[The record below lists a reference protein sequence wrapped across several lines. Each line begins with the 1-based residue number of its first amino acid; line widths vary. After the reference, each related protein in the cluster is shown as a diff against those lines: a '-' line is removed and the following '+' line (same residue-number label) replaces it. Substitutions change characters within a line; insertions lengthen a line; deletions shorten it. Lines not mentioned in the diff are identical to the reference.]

1 MIYMNTLEIKRLKTP
16 SDYETDV
23 FVIDGK
29 PLYEY
34 LIEWL
39 NGNEQLLYKPD
50 VLEICWTNDYDF
62 EGDAKFMRY
71 VLSQNAA
78 ITPIL
83 SCPDDFDFS
92 CTVVVVD
99 VVKQNDIV
107 IWKRIGKI
115 NHSKEIFE
123 EEKKH
128 GILDLYSYTEE
139 DWEKYGDNIA
149 LEKAD
154 SKAWYDW
161 IDSNWTE
168 ELYRRRINYTYPKY
182 QDEENIDWIAD
193 CNFKFSREAY
203 DKLVESCYQD

>member
-1 MIYMNTLEIKRLKTP
+1 MNTLEIKRLKTP

-99 VVKQNDIV
+99 VVKQDDIV

-161 IDSNWTE
+161 IASNWTE

-182 QDEENIDWIAD
+182 QDEENIDWIAE

>member
-99 VVKQNDIV
+99 VVKQDDIV

-128 GILDLYSYTEE
+128 GILDLYSYTEK

-182 QDEENIDWIAD
+182 QDEENIDWIAE

>member
-99 VVKQNDIV
+99 VVKQDDIV

-182 QDEENIDWIAD
+182 QDEENIDWIAE

>member
-1 MIYMNTLEIKRLKTP
+1 MNTLEIKRLKTP

-99 VVKQNDIV
+99 VVKQDDIV

-182 QDEENIDWIAD
+182 QDEENIDWIAE

>member
-99 VVKQNDIV
+99 VVKQDDIV

-161 IDSNWTE
+161 IASNWTE

-182 QDEENIDWIAD
+182 QDEENIDWIAE